1 MKMTKQKSKELVNLS
16 LVVVTIIIFTLFS
29 FSINFIDTVHEYF
42 PLYTTWPIN
51 SYYMNVIFLWLMV
64 TLGITYKQWRE
75 ALRKQNELEDIIASI
90 NRDVLIVVDGSRT
103 IIRCTA
109 SVRRMFAYDVS
120 EVLGRKIDVLYS
132 VTSSVFEENNKIE
145 ENGAGEGF
153 HLQAAVGN
161 KKDGTMLNLEVV
173 TYHRKNSNG
182 SVLLVR
188 DVTDRAKANEELEE
202 YRNNLQEVIKQR
214 TQELTTANTHL
225 QDQINE
231 RKNIV
236 EELRKTKNNL
246 DKLIESSLDCILVSD
261 SGGYVTRVNQYFLNL
276 LGYTEEE
283 VLGRH
288 VMEFGTIEEG
298 TYEST
303 TGESVTIDDQ
313 YLKDAE
319 KNIHQGLFNEGKI
332 SNWETYYMSKRG
344 KVIPVDQN
352 ITYLYNDNLEIIG
365 SVGISRD
372 ITERRKTERKLKESR
387 DFLENIFRTSAD
399 GIMVTEKTCIT
410 MANEAVEKI
419 LGYSRD
425 EIIGKSTVELSPQE
439 KEYYNKGKAFIE
451 KLFEEGVVVGEE
463 RTWLRKDGS
472 LVEVEMNAALLKDGN
487 DVRSVAGIRDITAR
501 KQVENE
507 LRETKE
513 YLDNIIESSLDPIIT
528 TDSKGYVSRANKAF
542 LTLLGYTNDEV
553 LGKHMAEF
561 SPLEEGT
568 YELITGE
575 VVKIDTDHFKKV
587 SELMV
592 GLIEEG
598 KISNLEFH
606 IIRKDKKVVPV
617 EENIVYLYNKEGTV
631 IGAVG
636 IIRDISERIKSERDV
651 REAKEFLEKII
662 QSSKDGI
669 LITDEKGTIIS
680 ASTSIEGVCKF
691 TREELIGK
699 HASVLT
705 IEDKEMR
712 EEILRKT
719 EELFARGY
727 ATYETKHKSKDGRL
741 VEVECTSTLIKDQKG
756 HCVAG
761 VSILRDITERKEMEY
776 KMLQSEKLK
785 SLGELAGGV
794 AHDFNN
800 GLAAILGR
808 AQLLK
813 MQFAPPPGIR
823 EQRKSMLDLIKSLEI
838 IERASFDG
846 AETVRRIQEFS
857 RKRTDDKDFTQVD
870 INELLEN
877 VLDFTSVRWKDEAE
891 SKGIQVTIHKDFS
904 PQLSTLGSAS
914 ELREVFTNLINNAL
928 DAMMEGGSITIKTCR
943 ENNHIIIKLD
953 DTGIGIPEDK
963 KSRIFDPFFTTKG
976 VQSTGLGMSIS
987 YGIINRH
994 QGTILVDSVEGEGTT
1009 FTIKLPILKAAQKK
1023 RDTSGA
1029 LTGRKEKARVL
1040 IVDDEDEVRQLLSD
1054 ILTSEDHDVK
1064 VAFDGTQAL
1073 ELFKRSDFDMVFP
1086 DLGMPGMSGWDV
1098 AEAIKSINKN
1108 VPVAII
1114 TGWNVDL
1121 KATEIKERGV
1131 DLIAFK
1137 PFEVNRV
1144 LQLVQ
1149 EGMELRERLKKAC

>member
-1 MKMTKQKSKELVNLS
+1 
-16 LVVVTIIIFTLFS
+16 
-29 FSINFIDTVHEYF
+29 
-42 PLYTTWPIN
+42 
-51 SYYMNVIFLWLMV
+51 
-64 TLGITYKQWRE
+64 
-75 ALRKQNELEDIIASI
+75 
-90 NRDVLIVVDGSRT
+90 
-103 IIRCTA
+103 
-109 SVRRMFAYDVS
+109 
-120 EVLGRKIDVLYS
+120 
-132 VTSSVFEENNKIE
+132 
-145 ENGAGEGF
+145 
-153 HLQAAVGN
+153 
-161 KKDGTMLNLEVV
+161 
-173 TYHRKNSNG
+173 
-182 SVLLVR
+182 
-188 DVTDRAKANEELEE
+188 
-202 YRNNLQEVIKQR
+202 
-214 TQELTTANTHL
+214 
-225 QDQINE
+225 
-231 RKNIV
+231 
-236 EELRKTKNNL
+236 
-246 DKLIESSLDCILVSD
+246 
-261 SGGYVTRVNQYFLNL
+261 
-276 LGYTEEE
+276 
-283 VLGRH
+283 
-288 VMEFGTIEEG
+288 
-298 TYEST
+298 
-303 TGESVTIDDQ
+303 
-313 YLKDAE
+313 
-319 KNIHQGLFNEGKI
+319 
-332 SNWETYYMSKRG
+332 
-344 KVIPVDQN
+344 
-352 ITYLYNDNLEIIG
+352 
-365 SVGISRD
+365 
-372 ITERRKTERKLKESR
+372 
-387 DFLENIFRTSAD
+387 
-399 GIMVTEKTCIT
+399 
-410 MANEAVEKI
+410 
-419 LGYSRD
+419 
-425 EIIGKSTVELSPQE
+425 
-439 KEYYNKGKAFIE
+439 
-451 KLFEEGVVVGEE
+451 
-463 RTWLRKDGS
+463 
-472 LVEVEMNAALLKDGN
+472 
-487 DVRSVAGIRDITAR
+487 
-501 KQVENE
+501 
-507 LRETKE
+507 
-513 YLDNIIESSLDPIIT
+513 
-528 TDSKGYVSRANKAF
+528 
-542 LTLLGYTNDEV
+542 
-553 LGKHMAEF
+553 
-561 SPLEEGT
+561 
-568 YELITGE
+568 
-575 VVKIDTDHFKKV
+575 
-587 SELMV
+587 
-592 GLIEEG
+592 
-598 KISNLEFH
+598 
-606 IIRKDKKVVPV
+606 
-617 EENIVYLYNKEGTV
+617 
-631 IGAVG
+631 
-636 IIRDISERIKSERDV
+636 
-651 REAKEFLEKII
+651 
-662 QSSKDGI
+662 
-669 LITDEKGTIIS
+669 
-680 ASTSIEGVCKF
+680 
-691 TREELIGK
+691 LIGK

-741 VEVECTSTLIKDQKG
+741 VEVECTSSLIKDQKG

-800 GLAAILGR
+800 VLAAILGR

-994 QGTILVDSVEGEGTT
+994 QGTILVDSVEGQGTT
-1009 FTIKLPILKAAQKK
+1009 FTIKLPILKGAQKK
-1023 RDTSGA
+1023 RDTRGA
-1029 LTGRKEKARVL
+1029 LTRRKEKARVL

-1073 ELFKRSDFDMVFP
+1073 ELFKRSDFDMVFT

>member
-1 MKMTKQKSKELVNLS
+1 MKMTKEKSKELVNLS

-90 NRDVLIVVDGSRT
+90 NRDVLIVVDASRT

-153 HLQAAVGN
+153 HLQEAMGN

-276 LGYTEEE
+276 LGYSEEE

-303 TGESVTIDDQ
+303 TGEAVTIDDQ

-513 YLDNIIESSLDPIIT
+513 YLDNIIESSLDHIIT

-542 LTLLGYTNDEV
+542 LQLLGYTNDEV

-617 EENIVYLYNKEGTV
+617 EENIVYLYNKEGAV

-669 LITDEKGTIIS
+669 LITDKKGTIIS
-680 ASTSIEGVCKF
+680 ASTSIEGACKF

-800 GLAAILGR
+800 VLAAILGR

-1009 FTIKLPILKAAQKK
+1009 FTIKLPILKGAQKK
-1023 RDTSGA
+1023 RDTRGA

-1073 ELFKRSDFDMVFP
+1073 ELFKRSDFDMVFT

-1121 KATEIKERGV
+1121 TETEMKARGV

-1149 EGMELRERLKKAC
+1149 EGMELSERLKKAC